1 MDNNI
6 GSTDKTTTML
16 FKRNGVNVKVY
27 DNSHHVFKW
36 GIAGE
41 DYDTRYT
48 KLVLKGTYVD
58 KIKMPEGVDVYKH
71 NVNGNT
77 IWSEFTLEE
86 LNNITY

>member
-1 MDNNI
+1 MNNNL
-6 GSTDKTTTML
+6 GSTDKTTRMR

-36 GIAGE
+36 C
-41 DYDTRYT
+41 DT
-48 KLVLKGTYVD
+48 KLVLKGNDVNR
-58 KIKMPEGVDVYKH
+58 IKMPEALNVYKH

-77 IWSEFTLEE
+77 IWSEFTLDE